1 MFFFWFVCYQEVS
14 PVEYLSRYQEVL
26 VINTFCFLLFV
37 CAFNRVLFSFL
48 DGVVVGLF
56 ESEVDEDDDAALVM
70 RR

>member
-1 MFFFWFVCYQEVS
+1 MSILIRFV
-14 PVEYLSRYQEVL
+14 
-26 VINTFCFLLFV
+26 FLLFV

-48 DGVVVGLF
+48 DGAVVGLF